1 MSIPKT
7 QFVDHKQLKKSQH
20 ICIKLLLRTMEPNR
34 SLAIVQL
41 LNLASLLNNNL
52 SCKPNQQ
59 STDQQETPTFN
70 KPLPFRRNPHTNNI
84 SHLVPSSQA
93 CYSNSPRRNCASLQ
107 NLQLRTIVTTSLSLH
122 VLKTHA

>member
-1 MSIPKT
+1 
-7 QFVDHKQLKKSQH
+7 
-20 ICIKLLLRTMEPNR
+20 MELNR

-41 LNLASLLNNNL
+41 LNLASLLNNFL
-52 SCKPNQQ
+52 SYKPNQQ

-70 KPLPFRRNPHTNNI
+70 KPLPFRPNPHTNNI

-107 NLQLRTIVTTSLSLH
+107 NLQLRTIVTTSLSLD